1 MVFFERRSHGKSE
14 CAAASEV
21 GGALEGE
28 RADGEGVRRG
38 GRRQGVG
45 VILLRR
51 QLSAAEPEGSDGRYE
66 TAEQSV
72 RSQPTPCAK
81 PGKRSATPLPRF
93 VELPMAS
100 VASAPA
106 MLELLLGDV
115 RVRVPSGFDEETL
128 TRVVRAL
135 GVAR

>member
-1 MVFFERRSHGKSE
+1 MERASAQQRAKWVERWKESGLTAKE
-14 CAAASEV
+14 FAAEV
-21 GGALEGE
+21 GVKASGLYYW
-28 RADGEGVRRG
+28 
-38 GRRQGVG
+38 
-45 VILLRR
+45 RR

-100 VASAPA
+100 VTSAPA